1 VDGDRESG
9 RTGGGKK
16 LLKYKKIEK
25 KKKKAGFGVGK
36 RIWTGS
42 LHPRPRKTTD
52 RSSRVPQQLPV

>member
-25 KKKKAGFGVGK
+25 KKKEG
-36 RIWTGS
+36 RIWSGEKD
-42 LHPRPRKTTD
+42 LD
-52 RSSRVPQQLPV
+52 RVSASQAKEDNR